1 MGDDSRVWTPKNL
14 YVQINFNISEI
25 ELTVL
30 VKIFAFFKL
39 SVSPLEI
46 MKTLVMSLLS
56 PPSPEQKRRESPFSL
71 FQFYCDFHLSKV
83 DTGSLG
89 SCEQSVCKHTL
100 QLCMFMIPGSAVGP
114 QTLLHSASV
123 LP

>member
-1 MGDDSRVWTPKNL
+1 MGDGSTVWTPKNL

-30 VKIFAFFKL
+30 VKILAFLKL
-39 SVSPLEI
+39 SVSPLEN
-46 MKTLVMSLLS
+46 MKALVMSPLS

-71 FQFYCDFHLSKV
+71 FQFYLGFHLSKV

-89 SCEQSVCKHTL
+89 ICVQSVCKHTL
-100 QLCMFMIPGSAVGP
+100 QLCVFMIP
-114 QTLLHSASV
+114 
-123 LP
+123 